1 MCKFDIPSTRID
13 DRSLSGLGTYSLI
26 TSGGVKHVKKVF
38 DLKVQYN
45 SPTWSKKGYTTVF
58 MDFILSDKFL
68 SQNKFYT

>member
-45 SPTWSKKGYTTVF
+45 SPTWSKKGYTTC
-58 MDFILSDKFL
+58 
-68 SQNKFYT
+68 FYGFYFK